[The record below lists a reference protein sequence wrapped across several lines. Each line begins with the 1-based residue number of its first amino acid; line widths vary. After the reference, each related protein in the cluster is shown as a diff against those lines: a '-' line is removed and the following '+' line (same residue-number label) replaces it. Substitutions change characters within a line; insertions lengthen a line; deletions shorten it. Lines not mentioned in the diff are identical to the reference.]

1 LLWCTININLTP
13 FISIRFARTHDAC
26 KLLAAA
32 RGTALLLLET
42 LRGNQSVEEKT
53 KPLREL
59 HVLSMD
65 SKQCIEVLERRMDI
79 KMF

>member
-1 LLWCTININLTP
+1 
-13 FISIRFARTHDAC
+13 
-26 KLLAAA
+26 
-32 RGTALLLLET
+32 
-42 LRGNQSVEEKT
+42 VEEKT

>member
-1 LLWCTININLTP
+1 MHNKHKPDT
-13 FISIRFARTHDAC
+13 FHVRFARIHDAC
-26 KLLAAA
+26 KLLTAA

-42 LRGNQSVEEKT
+42 LRSNQSVEEKT

-59 HVLSMD
+59 HVLSLD
-65 SKQCIEVLERRMDI
+65 SKQCVEVLERRTDI